1 VNPDNPELL
10 SPLGAIG
17 EMLYEGPGL
26 LKEYLGDPKKTNEVL
41 IDAPSWRQSLD
52 APASSSK
59 LYKSGDLVRY
69 LPDGTMMYI
78 GRKDT
83 MVKVRGQKLEVEEVE
98 SVIRKSLSGS
108 SQVAVDLVELHG
120 SGPRL
125 VAFLQCSEDRALN
138 GNTNGRC
145 SGTLQS
151 SSVSDGRMN
160 TLIAQIRSRLV
171 ETLPGYM
178 VPRIFI
184 PLATLPVSSNGKLE
198 RAKLKEH
205 AQRLSTSELFKYT
218 ESGSS
223 EEVLTE
229 IPQDDTVAL
238 EVSKILD
245 NILRGPESKGENPL
259 KGKNATLENL
269 GLDSLRT
276 VSLARSVNDFYGLNI
291 PVKTFRRANLN
302 IRDIAEIVR
311 SRDEAAPQSE
321 EHARAANILQD
332 IEELDK
338 ELAGV
343 QSRQHALPKMRLR
356 TGKSVVFLTGAT
368 GFLGSQILRQ
378 LLARASVS
386 KVIVLVR
393 ARDASAGFQR
403 IVAAGT
409 TARWWRWSPAL
420 ASRIEVWPGD
430 LARPRL
436 GVSME
441 QWARLEGTCAQ
452 EAEAVTAI
460 IHNGAVVNW
469 SSSYERLRAT
479 NVLSTVQILKLALAG
494 AGRLQHCTYVSGGD
508 MHLSETAVAEDS
520 SRLSSADGYSQSK
533 FASDILVHR
542 CVARAPAGQRIN
554 MVKPGII
561 VGTATEGISNTDDFI
576 WRLVAGACEAGAFV
590 DGEQDAVICLA
601 GADHVAQRIIQACLD
616 SRCDRDSVPEALKLT
631 QGIPVSDFWEAVSE
645 GTGLVLRAM
654 DYDNWLRVVNANVSR
669 QGPSHLLWPV
679 MEWVEQRKGRIG
691 DARLAMCKASSC
703 RGHYCRDQG
712 LGQGNDAHVVEC
724 QQDKET
730 RDKTLQALRKSVEY
744 LSSLRFLQGETV
756 LNSGRQDVF
765 RRSGVNG

>member
-1 VNPDNPELL
+1 M
-10 SPLGAIG
+10 G

-26 LKEYLGDPKKTNEVL
+26 LKGYLGDPKKTKEVL
-41 IDAPSWRQSLD
+41 IDAPSWRRNLD

-98 SVIRKSLSGS
+98 SVIRKSLGESN
-108 SQVAVDLVELHG
+108 QVAVDLVELHG
-120 SGPRL
+120 NGPRL
-125 VAFLQCSEDRALN
+125 VAFLKFSDNRDLN
-138 GNTNGRC
+138 GNTNGGG
-145 SGTLQS
+145 SSTLQS
-151 SSVSDGRMN
+151 SSVSDGKMCIM
-160 TLIAQIRSRLV
+160 IAQIRSRLN

-184 PLATLPVSSNGKLE
+184 PLAKLPTNSNGKLD
-198 RAKLKEH
+198 RMKLKEH
-205 AQRLSTSELFKYT
+205 ARNLSTGELFKYT

-238 EVSKILD
+238 EISEILD
-245 NILRGPESKGENPL
+245 NIIRGQNPKRENPL

-276 VSLARSVNDFYGLNI
+276 VSFARSVNDFYCLNI
-291 PVKTFRRANLN
+291 PVKTFRRVNLN
-302 IRDIAEIVR
+302 VRDLAEIVR
-311 SRDEAAPQSE
+311 RWDQVVPHSE

-343 QSRQHALPKMRLR
+343 QPSQHVLPKIKLSKGR
-356 TGKSVVFLTGAT
+356 SVVFLTGAT

-378 LLARASVS
+378 LLALDSVS

-393 ARDASAGFQR
+393 ARDVSAGFER

-409 TARWWRWSPAL
+409 TARWWSPAL

-430 LARPRL
+430 LALPRL
-436 GVSME
+436 GVSMG
-441 QWARLEGTCAQ
+441 QWARLEGTCV
-452 EAEAVTAI
+452 EESEAVTAI

-494 AGRLQHCTYVSGGD
+494 AKRLQHCTYVSGGD
-508 MHLSETAVAEDS
+508 MHLSEMAVADDL
-520 SRLSSADGYSQSK
+520 SRLSSADAYSQSK
-533 FASDILVHR
+533 FASDVLVHR
-542 CVARAPAGQRIN
+542 CVARTPASQRVN
-554 MVKPGII
+554 LVKPGII
-561 VGTATEGISNTDDFI
+561 IGTATEGISNTDDFI

-590 DGEQDAVICLA
+590 DGEKDAVVCLA
-601 GADHVAQRIIQACLD
+601 GADHVAQRIIYACLG
-616 SRCDRDSVPEALKLT
+616 SRCDRDSTPEALRMT
-631 QGIPVSDFWEAVSE
+631 QGIHVSDFWRAVSE
-645 GTGLVLRAM
+645 GTGLTLRAM
-654 DYDNWLRVVNANVSR
+654 DYDDWLRAVNANVSR
-669 QGPSHLLWPV
+669 QGSSHLLWPV

-703 RGHYCRDQG
+703 SGHCLDLS
-712 LGQGNDAHVVEC
+712 LGQSNGAHIMEC
-724 QQDKET
+724 QQDKEI

-744 LSSLRFLQGETV
+744 LCSLRFLQGKTFS
-756 LNSGRQDVF
+756 NSGRQDVF
-765 RRSGVNG
+765 RRSRANT

>member
-26 LKEYLGDPKKTNEVL
+26 LKEYLGDPKKTKQVL
-41 IDAPSWRQSLD
+41 IDAPSWRHSLD
-52 APASSSK
+52 VPASSSK

-69 LPDGTMMYI
+69 LPDGKLMYI

-98 SVIRKSLSGS
+98 SVIRKSLGGS

-125 VAFLQCSEDRALN
+125 VAFLKFSNDGDLN
-138 GNTNGRC
+138 GNTNGGG
-145 SGTLQS
+145 SGTLRS
-151 SSVSDGRMN
+151 SSVSDGKRSAQ
-160 TLIAQIRSRLV
+160 IAQIRSRLDK
-171 ETLPGYM
+171 TLPGYM

-184 PLATLPVSSNGKLE
+184 PLATLPVNSNGKLD
-198 RAKLKEH
+198 RKVLKEH
-205 AQRLSTSELFKYT
+205 ARNLSPSELFKYT

-229 IPQDDTVAL
+229 IPQDDTIAL
-238 EVSKILD
+238 EVSEILD

-276 VSLARSVNDFYGLNI
+276 VSLARSVNDFYSLTI
-291 PVKTFRRANLN
+291 PTKTFRRANLKV
-302 IRDIAEIVR
+302 RDLAEIVR
-311 SRDEAAPQSE
+311 SWDQVVPQSE
-321 EHARAANILQD
+321 DHARATNILQD

-343 QSRQHALPKMRLR
+343 QPSKHVLPKTESP
-356 TGKSVVFLTGAT
+356 TGKSVILLTGAT

-378 LLARASVS
+378 LLALASVS

-393 ARDASAGFQR
+393 ARDANAGFER

-409 TARWWRWSPAL
+409 TAKWWSPAL
-420 ASRIEVWPGD
+420 ASRIEVWLGD
-430 LARPRL
+430 LAQPQL
-436 GVSME
+436 GVSLD
-441 QWARLEGTCAQ
+441 QWARLEGTCVEQ
-452 EAEAVTAI
+452 SEAVTAI

-494 AGRLQHCTYVSGGD
+494 AGRLQDCTYVSGGD
-508 MHLSETAVAEDS
+508 MHLSEMAVADDS

-533 FASDILVHR
+533 FASDVLVHR
-542 CVARAPAGQRIN
+542 CVARAPASQRIN

-561 VGTATEGISNTDDFI
+561 IGTATEGISNTDDFI

-590 DGEQDAVICLA
+590 DGEQDAVVCLA
-601 GADHVAQRIIQACLD
+601 GADHVAQRIIDACLG
-616 SRCDRDSVPEALKLT
+616 SRCDGDSAPEALRMT
-631 QGIPVSDFWEAVSE
+631 QGIPVSDFWRAVSE
-645 GTGLVLRAM
+645 GTGLTLRAM
-654 DYDNWLRVVNANVSR
+654 GYDEWLRVVNANVSR
-669 QGPSHLLWPV
+669 QGSSHLLWPV

-691 DARLAMCKASSC
+691 DARLTMCKASSC
-703 RGHYCRDQG
+703 SGHCLDPG
-712 LGQGNDAHVVEC
+712 LGQANGANVVEC
-724 QQDKET
+724 QQDEKT

-744 LSSLRFLQGETV
+744 LSSLGFLQGEKV
-756 LNSGRQDVF
+756 LHSGRQDVF